1 MWIWLQLFKHICFLK
16 IANTLV
22 NLNNKTKT
30 SNFQIISINIHSIFV
45 LFSVWEV
52 YLCPIIWKCYIVT
65 KNRGNHSMDIYTQLP
80 VGWLPMFEVNNR
92 LTSYLWTSRS
102 LQLWLIITYIR
113 NVPDVYY
120 LVPLSWNKIF
130 MIRINTMKI
139 MLLHLLAT
147 LVSSQYQAFQIL
159 KTLHLLK
166 LEILSWLKN
175 MYMQVGGF
183 LFLCQET
190 HKPFS

>member
-1 MWIWLQLFKHICFLK
+1 MCIKKYFFSLNRFAKKKILLITIYLVNLTAALQTHLFLK

-65 KNRGNHSMDIYTQLP
+65 KNRGNHSTDIYTQL
-80 VGWLPMFEVNNR
+80 GWLPMFEVNNR

-102 LQLWLIITYIR
+102 LQIWLIITYIR
-113 NVPDVYY
+113 NVPDV
-120 LVPLSWNKIF
+120 
-130 MIRINTMKI
+130 
-139 MLLHLLAT
+139 
-147 LVSSQYQAFQIL
+147 
-159 KTLHLLK
+159 
-166 LEILSWLKN
+166 
-175 MYMQVGGF
+175 
-183 LFLCQET
+183 
-190 HKPFS
+190 